1 MMENTERVSAT
12 LRELTALGVR
22 LAIDDFGTGYS
33 SLSYVHRFPIN
44 SLKIDR
50 SFVSGMG
57 AGGERSEIVR
67 AIVDLAHNLHLDVIA
82 EGVETADQL
91 AQLRA
96 FGCDHG
102 QGFFFSPA
110 VDSEAALRLITA
122 GRELTRG

>member
-1 MMENTERVSAT
+1 
-12 LRELTALGVR
+12 
-22 LAIDDFGTGYS
+22 
-33 SLSYVHRFPIN
+33 VHRFPIN

-50 SFVSGMG
+50 SFVSCMG

-82 EGVETADQL
+82 EGVESADQL

-96 FGCDHG
+96 FGCDYG
-102 QGFFFSPA
+102 QGFLFSRA

-122 GRELTRG
+122 ATCFPGFRSALSTE